1 MRVILFSRPDL
12 FEGEA
17 DMIIAM
23 MERGLETL
31 HLRKP
36 DAADERIEQLLRAI
50 PPRLRNRIVL
60 HSAFPLA
67 ERYGLR
73 GIHLNSRH
81 PLPPVGYRGQ
91 ISRSCHSLE
100 EVERCKGECDY
111 VTLSPIF
118 DSISKQGYAAA
129 FTREQ
134 IERARL
140 AGIIDHKVIA
150 LGGIDE
156 SNIADI
162 ADMGFGGAALLG
174 AVWNA
179 PDPVETLVRC
189 RRAAD
194 MAATTSSP
202 ASTPTHPAAVLS
214 IAGSD
219 PSGGAGIQADI
230 KAITALGAYAATAI
244 TAVTV

>member
-81 PLPPVGYRGQ
+81 PLVKYLEGAQDGDDTKDVCAQVADLAEMARQPLVAERMVEFLK
-91 ISRSCHSLE
+91 RSNQL
-100 EVERCKGECDY
+100 
-111 VTLSPIF
+111 L
-118 DSISKQGYAAA
+118 
-129 FTREQ
+129 TR
-134 IERARL
+134 
-140 AGIIDHKVIA
+140 VIA
-150 LGGIDE
+150 
-156 SNIADI
+156 
-162 ADMGFGGAALLG
+162 
-174 AVWNA
+174 
-179 PDPVETLVRC
+179 R
-189 RRAAD
+189 
-194 MAATTSSP
+194 
-202 ASTPTHPAAVLS
+202 
-214 IAGSD
+214 
-219 PSGGAGIQADI
+219 
-230 KAITALGAYAATAI
+230 
-244 TAVTV
+244 

>member
-36 DAADERIEQLLRAI
+36 DAADERIEELLRAI

-118 DSISKQGYAAA
+118 DSISKQGYTAGFTPDELTEAAS
-129 FTREQ
+129 Q
-134 IERARL
+134 
-140 AGIIDHKVIA
+140 GIIGERVIA
-150 LGGIDE
+150 LGGITPE
-156 SNIADI
+156 RMA
-162 ADMGFGGAALLG
+162 AVRAWHFGGVALLG
-174 AVWNA
+174 YLWQ
-179 PDPVETLVRC
+179 DP
-189 RRAAD
+189 
-194 MAATTSSP
+194 
-202 ASTPTHPAAVLS
+202 TPEGVVARLKR
-214 IAGSD
+214 IR
-219 PSGGAGIQADI
+219 
-230 KAITALGAYAATAI
+230 
-244 TAVTV
+244 TV

>member
-36 DAADERIEQLLRAI
+36 DTADERIEELLRAI

-100 EVERCKGECDY
+100 EIERCKGECDY

-118 DSISKQGYAAA
+118 D
-129 FTREQ
+129 R
-134 IERARL
+134 
-140 AGIIDHKVIA
+140 
-150 LGGIDE
+150 
-156 SNIADI
+156 
-162 ADMGFGGAALLG
+162 DM
-174 AVWNA
+174 
-179 PDPVETLVRC
+179 PPP
-189 RRAAD
+189 
-194 MAATTSSP
+194 SP
-202 ASTPTHPAAVLS
+202 ASRSRRRVWPAS
-214 IAGSD
+214 STTR
-219 PSGGAGIQADI
+219 S
-230 KAITALGAYAATAI
+230 
-244 TAVTV
+244 